1 MKTTTT
7 KTAKNIRHIVR
18 PGLAVAV
25 LGGAL
30 AIAGCNQAQ
39 NTGMA
44 HTESTPKNIKEESHT
59 MNGHGDHHTSASTGA
74 DEAKS
79 HTTATRL
86 EVESVPTQPVA
97 GQPVTWTLRVLDAKS
112 GQPVPELDRVHEKLM
127 HLFVVS
133 KDFSWFNHLHPEYQ
147 GNGTFTLKAIL
158 PRAGDYKLYADYTPK
173 GGQQEVPQHEIS
185 MGGDKPLSS
194 SASLTAPT
202 PEKDGW
208 FTTKVTAHPEGQPDV
223 KGGATYEVALMPMP
237 GQLKAGQ
244 EAMLHFQVRNAKGQ
258 PVQDL
263 QPLMGAMGHAFI
275 LSSDSQRSLH
285 AHPMEGGMN
294 HHEGHGNHG
303 ADAKHSTT
311 PHSGGSDV
319 IFHTTFPTPGLYKA
333 WGQFKHQGKVITA
346 GFVVNVAQSVAPSTS
361 ESTSSGHDES
371 RPHSH

>member
-1 MKTTTT
+1 ME
-7 KTAKNIRHIVR
+7 TAKNIHRKNIHRRFVGS
-18 PGLAVAV
+18 GLTVGV

-39 NTGMA
+39 TA
-44 HTESTPKNIKEESHT
+44 SAPESNHQEKSHA
-59 MNGHGDHHTSASTGA
+59 MNGHADHHTKGN
-74 DEAKS
+74 EAKT
-79 HTTATRL
+79 HTNTTTPATRL
-86 EVESVPTQPVA
+86 EVESKPAQPVA
-97 GQPVTWTLRVLDAKS
+97 GQPATWTLRVLDAKS
-112 GQPVPELDRVHEKLM
+112 GQPVPELDRVHEQLM

-185 MGGDKPLSS
+185 MGGDKPLPS

-202 PEKDGW
+202 PPKGGW
-208 FTTKVTAHPEGQPDV
+208 FTAKVTAHPEGQPDV

-237 GQLKAGQ
+237 GHLKAGQ

-275 LSSDSQRSLH
+275 LSSDSQKSLH
-285 AHPMEGGMN
+285 AHPMEGGMS

-303 ADAKHSTT
+303 AK
-311 PHSGGSDV
+311 PQSGGADV

-333 WGQFKHQGKVITA
+333 WGQFKHQGKVITV
-346 GFVVNVAQSVAPSTS
+346 GFVVSVGQGATQRPAG
-361 ESTSSGHDES
+361 GHDES
-371 RPHSH
+371 KPHSH